1 MATRFL
7 CGPSNNHLPWPD
19 QTSHESLLSPRRVA
33 SCPKSSQTTSAD
45 IPLHCVLEQLHVV
58 LLVSMSSKA
67 QDGVK
72 LPQGPQL
79 VAKPPRHK
87 KRRLRAHNGTAR
99 RPSDHVPFPPTIA
112 FHASLSLSVP
122 GADGVCRSHS
132 SPQVSVT
139 VSLLSSSHL
148 TPRPPEPQQQHP
160 PSSAPPTDSDS
171 SCQ

>member
-33 SCPKSSQTTSAD
+33 SCPKSPQTTSAD

-58 LLVSMSSKA
+58 LLVSMSSRA

-79 VAKPPRHK
+79 VAKSPRHK

-112 FHASLSLSVP
+112 FHASLSLSLSLFQAQTACV
-122 GADGVCRSHS
+122 AHI
-132 SPQVSVT
+132 QVLK
-139 VSLLSSSHL
+139 SL
-148 TPRPPEPQQQHP
+148 
-160 PSSAPPTDSDS
+160 
-171 SCQ
+171 

>member
-33 SCPKSSQTTSAD
+33 SCPKSSQTISAD

-72 LPQGPQL
+72 LPQRPQL

-112 FHASLSLSVP
+112 FHASLSLSLSLSLSVP

-132 SPQVSVT
+132 FK
-139 VSLLSSSHL
+139 SSSLCNRKLAFLFTSHAS
-148 TPRPPEPQQQHP
+148 
-160 PSSAPPTDSDS
+160 PS
-171 SCQ
+171 